1 MGRKT
6 FESIG
11 RPLPNRINYVV
22 STTIKNIDGVKI
34 FSSTKEAIDEAYKE
48 CACIQKDE
56 IVIIGGGYLFRETLI
71 DINKLILTRVDCE
84 IDGDIY
90 YPEIDLSSWKLIST
104 QSFTKDINNDYDFK
118 IEEYIR

>member
-1 MGRKT
+1 M
-6 FESIG
+6 
-11 RPLPNRINYVV
+11 
-22 STTIKNIDGVKI
+22 
-34 FSSTKEAIDEAYKE
+34 
-48 CACIQKDE
+48 
-56 IVIIGGGYLFRETLI
+56 FRETLI